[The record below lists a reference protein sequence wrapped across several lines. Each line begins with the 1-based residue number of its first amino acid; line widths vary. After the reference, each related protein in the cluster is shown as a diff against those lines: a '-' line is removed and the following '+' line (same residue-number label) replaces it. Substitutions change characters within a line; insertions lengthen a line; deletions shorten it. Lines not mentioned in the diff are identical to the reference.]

1 MSMPG
6 TREPRRHADHAAP
19 ATRGRRLAGAALF
32 LTGSLMALWGPAGAR
47 AVVELTDAGV
57 ARVRDREAAAWIHR
71 DPPAAVPA
79 ADVLPAHP
87 APAAPRP
94 IVVEPG
100 SDGYLLLIP
109 SIGLRAVVR
118 ELEPD
123 VFTGA
128 NTPALRRYGLGQVPY
143 TADLRNV
150 SPGAEGTAVIAGH
163 RTTSGAPFR
172 QVHRLGRGDLIVT
185 RGRGVERRWVVE
197 GTKVVAP
204 DDVAAI
210 RSRPGLTRLVL
221 LSCSPPF
228 SARDRLLVYAR
239 PEPDPRLSGGA
250 HPPGAPES
258 GTFATKEC
266 HAC

>member
-1 MSMPG
+1 V
-6 TREPRRHADHAAP
+6 
-19 ATRGRRLAGAALF
+19 
-32 LTGSLMALWGPAGAR
+32 R
-47 AVVELTDAGV
+47 AVVGLTDAGI
-57 ARVRDREAAAWIHR
+57 ALLRDREAAVWIR
-71 DPPAAVPA
+71 RAPPPPAAPVADVPSADPKPA
-79 ADVLPAHP
+79 AL
-87 APAAPRP
+87 RP

-109 SIGLRAVVR
+109 KIGLRAVVR

-128 NTPALRRYGLGQVPY
+128 NTAALRRYGLGQVPY

-172 QVHRLGRGDLIVT
+172 QLHRLVRGDLIVT
-185 RGRGVERRWVVE
+185 RGRDVERRWVVE
-197 GTKVVAP
+197 GAKVVAP

-210 RSRPGLTRLVL
+210 RSRPGLVRLVL

-228 SARDRLLVYAR
+228 SARDRLLIYAQ
-239 PEPDPRLSGGA
+239 PAPDPRLSGGS
-250 HPPGAPES
+250 PRLGGPEP
-258 GTFATKEC
+258 ATIAAKGC
-266 HAC
+266 RAC